1 MEYNSYTI
9 GKVRTFDNYFGEI
22 IAQDGVY
29 MFISEDIS
37 PTEVIEVN
45 DMVLFRAEEINNVKK
60 AFFIKKL
67 NKNLN
72 IEDEVIRKVK
82 KLELSQENE

>member
-1 MEYNSYTI
+1 MEYNNYTI